1 MGEPS
6 ETRKAESISVPR
18 MAHIK
23 ASETSPPPAWALA
36 QRRVFGIMEE
46 AARLTVEKYADPGGV
61 PYYADDVDDIYERFY
76 DWGLFYAMCG
86 EEEVLRFALRE
97 YNAITR
103 SNDDR
108 TQNPHFAWLFPQ
120 LHNEYYSLDVP
131 QGQQPSWIPGQ
142 RIITDWHHM
151 GEGNELF
158 YSLGLADPT
167 VSENVRR
174 ARRFAAMMIGEDP
187 EAPNYNADLNQFRSV
202 YTDAKGPIY
211 EVNVEQ
217 VKGFLHGGSPTQ
229 PNWMPDPMGS
239 RATLYP
245 VIKQLEPD
253 WYRTTKRAKQVVD
266 LFNKIIMRG
275 DIPHNLGATALVTNA
290 YLYTGDEKY
299 RKWVLRYTEG
309 WLDRMRRNKGIVPDN
324 IGASGEVG
332 EDRDGQWWG
341 GWYGWNCYKG
351 NSIGLTSMTIAAE
364 CAHLLSGD
372 AGYLE
377 LLRSQMELLFENT
390 RKRDDGQLL
399 VSWRYGP
406 DGWFDYKPMVN
417 KWLPNLYFASLS
429 DEDRQMME
437 QVRDGDAVRDWG
449 MVQTPGAHAADV
461 FAFFQYHDGKFPD
474 WPEKAMTVELEGA
487 IASLEAV
494 RAESRVKAQIIADNR
509 SIPNPVRTEVL
520 TQMMFG
526 APGTVYNGGLLRA
539 TVRYFD
545 PDRAR
550 PGLPLDVAAL
560 VDELKPDRSGILLVN
575 LSRHETRKLIVQ
587 AGAFGEHQF
596 TEVRYA
602 NGKGEHRVPLDGKYF
617 AVELPPSTSIRV
629 GVGLRRF
636 ANDPSYAFPWHGGKI
651 PVPFQ

>member
-1 MGEPS
+1 
-6 ETRKAESISVPR
+6 
-18 MAHIK
+18 
-23 ASETSPPPAWALA
+23 
-36 QRRVFGIMEE
+36 
-46 AARLTVEKYADPGGV
+46 
-61 PYYADDVDDIYERFY
+61 
-76 DWGLFYAMCG
+76 
-86 EEEVLRFALRE
+86 
-97 YNAITR
+97 
-103 SNDDR
+103 
-108 TQNPHFAWLFPQ
+108 
-120 LHNEYYSLDVP
+120 
-131 QGQQPSWIPGQ
+131 
-142 RIITDWHHM
+142 
-151 GEGNELF
+151 
-158 YSLGLADPT
+158 
-167 VSENVRR
+167 
-174 ARRFAAMMIGEDP
+174 
-187 EAPNYNADLNQFRSV
+187 
-202 YTDAKGPIY
+202 
-211 EVNVEQ
+211 
-217 VKGFLHGGSPTQ
+217 
-229 PNWMPDPMGS
+229 
-239 RATLYP
+239 
-245 VIKQLEPD
+245 
-253 WYRTTKRAKQVVD
+253 
-266 LFNKIIMRG
+266 
-275 DIPHNLGATALVTNA
+275 
-290 YLYTGDEKY
+290 
-299 RKWVLRYTEG
+299 
-309 WLDRMRRNKGIVPDN
+309 MRRNKGIVPDN

-587 AGAFGEHQF
+587 AGAFGEQPVHGGP
-596 TEVRYA
+596 VRQWQGGTSSTPGWQVFRCRA
-602 NGKGEHRVPLDGKYF
+602 TAVDLNPSGGWPAPVRQRPQLCVPVAWGQDTSAVPVGDIPHDGDRR
-617 AVELPPSTSIRV
+617 SQ
-629 GVGLRRF
+629 RRF
-636 ANDPSYAFPWHGGKI
+636 VTGPHHRSNAWG
-651 PVPFQ
+651 